1 MNFVPNA
8 FSVFPTLYPAH
19 FTAGMMCCRRFS
31 FCFCDSFRA
40 KARLYMLPECHFC
53 AFGSFSFVNLT
64 NRNLIYKNT
73 KHYYICR
80 QV

>member
-1 MNFVPNA
+1 MNLFNFSSINYFLQVRKIICNFAAVKEPTGMNFVPNA

-40 KARLYMLPECHFC
+40 KARLYMLPE
-53 AFGSFSFVNLT
+53 
-64 NRNLIYKNT
+64 
-73 KHYYICR
+73 
-80 QV
+80 